1 MTEYLQFYIPK
12 GMRGFV
18 WRKFTFCF
26 NSVISMV
33 HHIRT
38 ATPSEDRREQNAT
51 AGICNS
57 IAIFGFVPIVRIL
70 AKPILYS

>member
-1 MTEYLQFYIPK
+1 VTEYLEFYTAKDMK
-12 GMRGFV
+12 GLV

-26 NSVISMV
+26 NSVMSMV
-33 HHIRT
+33 HHMRT

-57 IAIFGFVPIVRIL
+57 IIIFAFVPTVRIL